1 MKKTVLIT
9 LITAL
14 FTVAVLHGA
23 YLLFHRSETIVKE
36 RLRVGFLLSHDESDP
51 YACNVLRDADAL
63 EEAFGGAVTV
73 SVKVNV
79 KKEAADEA
87 ISALV
92 ADGCD
97 LIFSAEPIFAD
108 GMKAL
113 AAAHPGVQFC
123 CAFANADGTNANFHS
138 FSPRIREG
146 AYVTGVIAGQKI
158 REMIDGGKLAAD
170 KALIGFLYGAS
181 DEGAFPV
188 TDSAFAAGVRSVA
201 PEAVFTAVRAS
212 APQYECE
219 RIAAKE
225 LIDEGCLILVPYT
238 ETAAPVEACE
248 KAGGV
253 FLVSADRTPLDMAP
267 TTALAAFRVNCL
279 AYMTS
284 AAEAVRLGIRIESN
298 AAGTVS
304 GNDVSAG
311 FDREWL
317 AITEINRLVAPTGA
331 EEAAAKAIEQIKR
344 GTVAVDIDTGDT
356 FLPSLGA

>member
-1 MKKTVLIT
+1 MKKPVLIT

-23 YLLFHRSETIVKE
+23 NLLLHRSDAIVKE
-36 RLRVGFLLSHDESDP
+36 RLLVGVVLSHDESDP
-51 YACNVLRDADAL
+51 YACNVLRDADTLA
-63 EEAFGGAVTV
+63 EAFGDAVTV

-97 LIFSAEPIFAD
+97 LVFSAEPLFAD
-108 GMKAL
+108 SMKAL

-123 CAFANADGTNANFHS
+123 CAFADASDAGANFHG

-170 KALIGFLYGAS
+170 KALVGFLYGAS
-181 DEGAFPV
+181 DADAFPV

-201 PEAVFTAVRAS
+201 PEAAFTAVRAS
-212 APQYECE
+212 APRYERE

-253 FLVSADRTPLDMAP
+253 FLVTADRTPLNLAP

-279 AYMTS
+279 PYMTD
-284 AAEAVRLGIRIESN
+284 AVEAVRSGIRIESN

-317 AITEINRLVAPTGA
+317 AITEINRLIAPTGA
-331 EEAAAKAIEQIKR
+331 EKAAAKAIEQIKK
-344 GTVAVDIDTGDT
+344 GAVAVSDDAADKI
-356 FLPSLGA
+356 LPSLGA